1 MCSGNNNGLV
11 NLLMYIA
18 NEVHKINP
26 SIILSLN
33 LVPEGNDQILE
44 ISIKVIDFE
53 DTYKIDDLEDKLSE
67 VYSFEFLDKIVFYME
82 F

>member
-1 MCSGNNNGLV
+1 
-11 NLLMYIA
+11 MYIA